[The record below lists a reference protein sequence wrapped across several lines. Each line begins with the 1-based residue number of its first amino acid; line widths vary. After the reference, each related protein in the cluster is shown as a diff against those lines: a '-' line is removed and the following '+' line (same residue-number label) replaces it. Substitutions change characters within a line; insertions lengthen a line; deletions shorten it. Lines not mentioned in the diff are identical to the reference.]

1 MGRLVGVVQV
11 RRVDHVAVAV
21 AETDSAVER
30 FGERFGLHPAHAE
43 VLTSPRVRLTYLD
56 AGNMFIQLVEPLDN
70 ESAIARFLAEH
81 GEGVHHVCFAVDD
94 VAAAATGDGSAAE
107 LGTGRGRIS
116 AFPSGGPCCGML
128 VEYTEFVPDEDVA
141 DTAGWLGG

>member
-1 MGRLVGVVQV
+1 MARLGAVVQV

-21 AETDSAVER
+21 AETDAAVTR
-30 FGERFGLHPAHAE
+30 FAERFGLRAVHTE
-43 VLTSPRVRLTYLD
+43 VLPSPRVRLTYLD

-70 ESAIARFLAEH
+70 HSAIARFLAEE

-94 VAAAATGDGSAAE
+94 VASAATDDGTVPQ
-107 LGTGRGRIS
+107 LGTGRGRVS
-116 AFPSGGPCCGML
+116 AFPAAGPCCGML

-141 DTAGWLGG
+141 GVAGWLGA